1 MSSQSFFKA
10 ALKISLVTVMM
21 LCLIGCHSESKENIY
36 KVKEDTTIDEYLML
50 SNQGIDYFIPRLDS
64 QYWNEFR
71 NIKNETKVAKSKNKA
86 TTFYI
91 IRAEDIG
98 DDKEFKTTLDEAS
111 LKKILNKESEQHIGE
126 LNEKRNSINYVK
138 DIKYFDA
145 KGTIADK
152 YYYASYFQSN
162 CEIPSVSICY
172 VPTLYVIVYENQ
184 DDEDDII
191 DMVKTIKEW
200 TFRLD

>member
-71 NIKNETKVAKSKNKA
+71 NIKNETKVAKSKNKEA
-86 TTFYI
+86 TFYI

-98 DDKEFKTTLDEAS
+98 DDKEFKTTLDESS
-111 LKKILNKESEQHIGE
+111 LKKILNKEAEQHIGE

-152 YYYASYFQSN
+152 YY
-162 CEIPSVSICY
+162 
-172 VPTLYVIVYENQ
+172 
-184 DDEDDII
+184 
-191 DMVKTIKEW
+191 
-200 TFRLD
+200 

>member
-86 TTFYI
+86 STFYI

-98 DDKEFKTTLDEAS
+98 DDKEFNTTLDEAS
-111 LKKILNKESEQHIGE
+111 LKKILNKEAEQHIGE

-162 CEIPSVSICY
+162 CEIPSVSIRY

>member
-64 QYWNEFR
+64 QYWNKFR
-71 NIKNETKVAKSKNKA
+71 NIKNETKVAKSKNKEA
-86 TTFYI
+86 TFYI

-98 DDKEFKTTLDEAS
+98 DDKEFKTTLDESS
-111 LKKILNKESEQHIGE
+111 LKKILNKEAEQHIGE

>member
-86 TTFYI
+86 VTFYI

-111 LKKILNKESEQHIGE
+111 LKKILNKEAEQHIGE

-145 KGTIADK
+145 KGTIAEK

>member
-71 NIKNETKVAKSKNKA
+71 NIKNETKVAKSKNKEA
-86 TTFYI
+86 TFYI

-111 LKKILNKESEQHIGE
+111 LKKILNKEAEQHIGE

-138 DIKYFDA
+138 DIKYFDT

-172 VPTLYVIVYENQ
+172 VPNLYVIVYENQ

>member
-50 SNQGIDYFIPRLDS
+50 SNQGIDYFISRLDS

-86 TTFYI
+86 ATFYI

-111 LKKILNKESEQHIGE
+111 LKKILNKEAEQHIGE

-162 CEIPSVSICY
+162 CEIPSVSIRY

>member
-1 MSSQSFFKA
+1 MSSQSFFKTV
-10 ALKISLVTVMM
+10 LKISLASIMM
-21 LCLIGCHSESKENIY
+21 LCLVGCHSKNKENIY
-36 KVKEDTTIDEYLML
+36 KVKEDATIDEYLML
-50 SNQGIDYFIPRLDS
+50 SNQGIDYFIPRLDP

-71 NIKNETKVAKSKNKA
+71 NINNETKVAKSKNKDVA
-86 TTFYI
+86 FYI
-91 IRAEDIG
+91 IRAEDVG
-98 DDKEFKTTLDEAS
+98 DGKDFKTTLDDAS
-111 LKKILNKESEQHIGE
+111 LKNILNKEAEKHIGE

-138 DIKYFDA
+138 NIKYFDA

-152 YYYASYFQSN
+152 YYYACYFQSN
-162 CEIPSVSICY
+162 CEIPSVSIRY

-184 DDEDDII
+184 EDEDNII

>member
-86 TTFYI
+86 ATFYI

-98 DDKEFKTTLDEAS
+98 DDKEFKTT
-111 LKKILNKESEQHIGE
+111 
-126 LNEKRNSINYVK
+126 
-138 DIKYFDA
+138 
-145 KGTIADK
+145 
-152 YYYASYFQSN
+152 
-162 CEIPSVSICY
+162 
-172 VPTLYVIVYENQ
+172 
-184 DDEDDII
+184 
-191 DMVKTIKEW
+191 
-200 TFRLD
+200 

>member
-71 NIKNETKVAKSKNKA
+71 NIKNETKVAKSENKA
-86 TTFYI
+86 ATFYI

-111 LKKILNKESEQHIGE
+111 LKKILNKEAEQHIGE
-126 LNEKRNSINYVK
+126 LNEKRNSINYAK

-145 KGTIADK
+145 IGTIADK
-152 YYYASYFQSN
+152 YYYAIYFQSN
-162 CEIPSVSICY
+162 CEIPSVSIRY

>member
-71 NIKNETKVAKSKNKA
+71 NIKNETKVAKSKNKEA
-86 TTFYI
+86 TFYI

-98 DDKEFKTTLDEAS
+98 DDKEFKTTLDESS
-111 LKKILNKESEQHIGE
+111 LKKILNKEAEQHIGE

>member
-10 ALKISLVTVMM
+10 ALKISLVTVTM

-71 NIKNETKVAKSKNKA
+71 NIKNETKVAKSKNKEA
-86 TTFYI
+86 TFYI

-98 DDKEFKTTLDEAS
+98 DDKEFKTTLDESS
-111 LKKILNKESEQHIGE
+111 LKKILNKEAEQHIGE

>member
-86 TTFYI
+86 AIFYI

-111 LKKILNKESEQHIGE
+111 LKKILNKEAEQHIGE

-162 CEIPSVSICY
+162 CEIPSVSIRY

>member
-1 MSSQSFFKA
+1 MSSQSFFKT
-10 ALKISLVTVMM
+10 ALKITLASMMM
-21 LCLIGCHSESKENIY
+21 LCLVGCHSKNNENIY
-36 KVKEDTTIDEYLML
+36 KVKEDATIDEYLML

-71 NIKNETKVAKSKNKA
+71 NIKNETKVAKSKNKEA
-86 TTFYI
+86 TFYI

-98 DDKEFKTTLDEAS
+98 DGKEFKTTLDEAS
-111 LKKILNKESEQHIGE
+111 LKKILNKEAEIYVGE
-126 LNEKRNSINYVK
+126 LNEKRNSINYEK

-162 CEIPSVSICY
+162 CEIPSVSIRY

-184 DDEDDII
+184 NDEDDII

>member
-71 NIKNETKVAKSKNKA
+71 NIKNETKVAKSKNKEA
-86 TTFYI
+86 TFYI

-98 DDKEFKTTLDEAS
+98 DDKEFKTTLDESS
-111 LKKILNKESEQHIGE
+111 LKKILNKEAEQHIGE

-172 VPTLYVIVYENQ
+172 VPTLYAIVYENQ

>member
-21 LCLIGCHSESKENIY
+21 LWLIGCHSESKENIY

-71 NIKNETKVAKSKNKA
+71 NIKNETKVAKSKNKEA
-86 TTFYI
+86 TFYI

-98 DDKEFKTTLDEAS
+98 DDKEFKTTLDESS
-111 LKKILNKESEQHIGE
+111 LKKILNKEAEQHIGE

>member
-50 SNQGIDYFIPRLDS
+50 SNQGIDYFIPRLDAL
-64 QYWNEFR
+64 YWEEFR
-71 NIKNETKVAKSKNKA
+71 TIKNETKVAKSKNKEA
-86 TTFYI
+86 AFYI
-91 IRAEDIG
+91 IRAKDVG
-98 DDKEFKTTLDEAS
+98 DGKEFKTTLDEAS
-111 LKKILNKESEQHIGE
+111 LKKILNKEAEMYIGE
-126 LNEKRNSINYVK
+126 LNEKRNSINYEK

-152 YYYASYFQSN
+152 YYYAVYFQSN
-162 CEIPSVSICY
+162 CEIPSVSIRY

-184 DDEDDII
+184 EDEDNII

>member
-36 KVKEDTTIDEYLML
+36 KVKEDTTIDKYLML

-71 NIKNETKVAKSKNKA
+71 NIKNETKVAKSKNKEA
-86 TTFYI
+86 TFYI

-98 DDKEFKTTLDEAS
+98 DDKEFKTTLDESS
-111 LKKILNKESEQHIGE
+111 LKKILNKEAEQHIGE

>member
-21 LCLIGCHSESKENIY
+21 LCLIGCHSESKENVY

-71 NIKNETKVAKSKNKA
+71 NIKNETKVAKSKNKEA
-86 TTFYI
+86 TFYI

-98 DDKEFKTTLDEAS
+98 DDKEFKTTLDESS
-111 LKKILNKESEQHIGE
+111 LKKILNKEAEQHIGE